1 MARPS
6 PGVRRVV
13 AVLDHLAAHP
23 GSSFG
28 LSELCRALDLNKAT
42 GHSLLG
48 ELTDAGYLARDP
60 VDKTYTLGPQLLA
73 IGLAARRPERDAV
86 ERARPHLRRLARRH
100 DARCVVTTIR
110 GSDMVSLETAG
121 HDRPLGPS
129 LQPGHRIPFD
139 PPLGTAFLVGAS
151 DGVFERWLGRAGR
164 ELTQEER
171 TGYVAAIEAVKTLG
185 CSLSLDAA
193 TRPLLAQAVVS
204 AGDRSAVDLVH
215 ELADQPYLLTELRD
229 DRRYRLS
236 VIVAP
241 VIGPEGNVILGLTIY
256 DLNGSRSGV
265 EVRQLAAEMCEAATA
280 ISESIGGVPLVPSRP
295 QVVAQAP
302 RQAKQ
307 DGNSAR
313 KS

>member
-6 PGVRRVV
+6 PGVQRVV
-13 AVLDHLAAHP
+13 SVLNHLAAHP

-28 LSELCRALDLNKAT
+28 LSELCRDLDLNKAT
-42 GHSLLG
+42 AHALLG
-48 ELTDAGYLARDP
+48 ELTDAGYIARNP

-73 IGLAARRPERDAV
+73 IGLAARRPERDAL

-100 DARCVVTTIR
+100 HARCVATAIR

-151 DGVFERWLGRAGR
+151 DGVLERWFSRAGR
-164 ELTQEER
+164 GLSEDER
-171 TGYVAAIEAVKTLG
+171 NEYLAAIEAVKRLG

-193 TRPLLAQAVVS
+193 TRPLLAHAIVS
-204 AGDRSAVDLVH
+204 AGETSAVDLVH
-215 ELADQPYLLTELRD
+215 ELGDQPYLLTNIEEEGE
-229 DRRYRLS
+229 YRLS

-241 VIGPEGNVILGLTIY
+241 VIGPEGSVILGLTIY
-256 DLNGSRSGV
+256 DLTGSRSGA
-265 EVRQLAAEMCEAATA
+265 EVRELAAEMCEAATA
-280 ISESIGGVPLVPSRP
+280 VSEAIGGVPLVASRS
-295 QVVAQAP
+295 QVTAG
-302 RQAKQ
+302 R
-307 DGNSAR
+307 R
-313 KS
+313 